1 MIAASRSVT
10 DAPHGTTLPDQP
22 SRPGTSLGAKL
33 GLIVN
38 PIAGM
43 GGAVALKGS
52 DDAEL
57 VAAARG
63 RGALPVAPQR
73 AVEALRPLAAAR
85 ESLDVLTYPR
95 EMGEAEAREAGLEP
109 RVVGSLGAVTS
120 AADTR
125 SAATAMAGCGVD
137 LVLFAGGDGTAVDIL
152 GAIADRVPVLGVP
165 AGVKMHSAVFAV
177 NPKSAGELAVRFVEG
192 GVRELREAE
201 VMDVDEAALRAG
213 AISARLH
220 GYLMVPAERRLV
232 QSAKARTLARESA
245 AQEGIAHYV
254 VDRVFGE
261 RTWLIGPG
269 TTTRAVM
276 DVLGLEKTLLGVDVV
291 REGSCLIAD
300 ADERALLEFVGKT
313 GAGILVTPVGGQG
326 FVFGRGNQQLS
337 ARVIERVGR
346 ERIVVIATEA
356 KIAALGGHPLRV
368 DTGVP
373 AVDASLSGY
382 LRVIVGYNREIVYRI
397 AS

>member
-1 MIAASRSVT
+1 
-10 DAPHGTTLPDQP
+10 
-22 SRPGTSLGAKL
+22 LGAKL

-43 GGAVALKGS
+43 GGAFALKGS
-52 DDAEL
+52 DDPDL
-57 VAAARG
+57 VATAREH
-63 RGALPVAPQR
+63 GALPVAPER
-73 AVEALRPLAAAR
+73 AIEALRSLATVR
-85 ESLDVLTYPR
+85 DSLELVAYPG
-95 EMGEAEAREAGLEP
+95 EMGESEAREAGLEP
-109 RVVGSLGAVTS
+109 RVVGSIGAVTS

-125 SAATAMAGCGVD
+125 AAAAAMADDGVE
-137 LVLFAGGDGTAVDIL
+137 LLLFAGGDGTAADIL
-152 GAIADRVPVLGVP
+152 EAIADRVPVLGVP

-177 NPKSAGELAVRFVEG
+177 NPRSAGDLAARIVEG

-201 VMDVDEAALRAG
+201 VMDVDEATLRAG

-220 GYLMVPAERRLV
+220 GYLKVPAERRLV

-254 VDRVFGE
+254 VDRVLGE

-291 REGSCLIAD
+291 REGSCLVAD
-300 ADERALLEFVGKT
+300 ADERALVEVVGET

-337 ARVIERVGR
+337 ARVIERVGPK
-346 ERIVVIATEA
+346 RIVVIATEP
-356 KIAALGGHPLRV
+356 KIAALGGRPLRV

-373 AVDASLSGY
+373 ALDASLSGY